1 LFAMEAD
8 VVDRAVEEYNR
19 FRSPEATVRIVERRR
34 DGFVAEFSGSF
45 CATCGV
51 YDWLEDLRYEI
62 RRLDPELDAMIG
74 DWRQISDNTIIAE
87 FKLVR
92 RQRDE
97 P

>member
-1 LFAMEAD
+1 MEAD

-19 FRSPEATVRIVERRR
+19 FRSPEAVVRIVERRR

-62 RRLDPELDAMIG
+62 RRLDLELDAVIE
-74 DWRQISDNTIIAE
+74 DWKQISDDTIIVE
-87 FKLVR
+87 FKLIR
-92 RQRDE
+92 RRRDG

>member
-1 LFAMEAD
+1 MEAD

-19 FRSPEATVRIVERRR
+19 FRSPEAVVRIVERRE

-62 RRLDPELDAMIG
+62 RRLDPELDAMIE
-74 DWRQISDNTIIAE
+74 DWRQISDNTIIVE
-87 FKLVR
+87 FKFVR

>member
-1 LFAMEAD
+1 MEAD

-19 FRSPEATVRIVERRR
+19 FRSPEAFARIIERRG
-34 DGFVAEFSGSF
+34 DGFVVEFSGSF

-62 RRLDPELDAMIG
+62 RRLDLELDAVIE
-74 DWRQISDNTIIAE
+74 DWKQISDDTIIVE
-87 FKLVR
+87 FKLIRKR
-92 RQRDE
+92 RDG